1 MEGTTW
7 IGVRK
12 DRELSFLRL
21 LRSQIS
27 QKLDSPCKKDGE
39 LSFLPP
45 TRVVPV
51 NVLECHCHFKKRGL
65 ILKLHRL
72 QQLEI
77 YIKKQGSVSL
87 EQLCQH
93 FDVSKNTIRRDIQTL
108 EARQVVKKVY
118 GGVVANNDDA
128 PIPLSQRQLTMKS
141 EKTAIAAKAAEF
153 VRDGDIVI
161 VDAGSTTVHLVEYLK
176 TKRRV
181 TLITNSIPAITAAA
195 GNDQLHVIVTGGDL
209 LQTTNSLVGQDA
221 IAMLK
226 RLNAHT
232 AFIAAT
238 SVSLDKGITNSS
250 LIETDIKKAMMEIS
264 SRRMLLVDHSKFDT
278 VSLVKFAEL
287 REFDAL
293 ITDAPPPP
301 EYRLYCEK
309 YGVQEVVADMAR

>member
-1 MEGTTW
+1 M
-7 IGVRK
+7 
-12 DRELSFLRL
+12 
-21 LRSQIS
+21 
-27 QKLDSPCKKDGE
+27 
-39 LSFLPP
+39 
-45 TRVVPV
+45 
-51 NVLECHCHFKKRGL
+51 
-65 ILKLHRL
+65 KLHRL
-72 QQLEI
+72 QQLET
-77 YIKKQGSVSL
+77 YIRKQGSVSL

-108 EARQVVKKVY
+108 EARHVVKKVY

-128 PIPLSQRQLTMKS
+128 PIPLSQRQLTMTS
-141 EKTAIAAKAAEF
+141 EKAAIAAKAAEF
-153 VRDGDIVI
+153 VRDGDIIV

-238 SVSLDKGITNSS
+238 SVSLEKGITNSS

-287 REFDAL
+287 RDFDAL
-293 ITDAPPPP
+293 ITDRPLSP
-301 EYRLYCEK
+301 EYHAYCEQA
-309 YGVQEVVADMAR
+309 GVQEIIAEAADRLR

>member
-1 MEGTTW
+1 M
-7 IGVRK
+7 
-12 DRELSFLRL
+12 
-21 LRSQIS
+21 
-27 QKLDSPCKKDGE
+27 
-39 LSFLPP
+39 
-45 TRVVPV
+45 
-51 NVLECHCHFKKRGL
+51 
-65 ILKLHRL
+65 KLHRL
-72 QQLEI
+72 QQLET

-108 EARQVVKKVY
+108 EARRVVKKVY
-118 GGVVANNDDA
+118 GGVVANSEDA

-141 EKTAIAAKAAEF
+141 EKAAIAAKAAEF
-153 VRDGDIVI
+153 VRDGDIIV
-161 VDAGSTTVHLVEYLK
+161 VDAGSTTMHLVEYLK
-176 TKRRV
+176 AKRRI

-209 LQTTNSLVGQDA
+209 LQATNSLVGQDA

-226 RLNAHT
+226 RLNAHA

-238 SVSLDKGITNSS
+238 SVSLEKGVTNSS
-250 LIETDIKKAMMEIS
+250 LIETDIKKAMMDIS

-278 VSLVKFAEL
+278 VSLVKFADL

-293 ITDAPPPP
+293 ITDAPPPS

-309 YGVQEVVADMAR
+309 YGVQELVADAAQPQLSSLPIKK